1 MLTVQREQ
9 KAKNTIKSG
18 GGSEQNRGFNKSKN
32 LNHKNRLLN

>member
-9 KAKNTIKSG
+9 KAKNTLKSE
-18 GGSEQNRGFNKSKN
+18 GGSEQNRGLDKFKN